1 MPEELLI
8 VIIVYFGITS
18 LFAIAI
24 TVYDK
29 IAAKLHRRRI
39 PEKVLLL
46 TAAFSG
52 CVAMYVTMQ
61 IIRHKTRHKK
71 FMVGIPMIFVTE
83 LIAAFG
89 VYYAFGYI
97 PFLSGQKG
105 F

>member
-1 MPEELLI
+1 MPGELLP
-8 VIIVYFGITS
+8 VIIIYFGITS
-18 LFAIAI
+18 LFAIVI

-46 TAAFSG
+46 TAALSG
-52 CVAMYVTMQ
+52 CVAMYATMQ

-71 FMVGIPMIFVTE
+71 FMVGIPLIFVTE

-89 VYYAFGYI
+89 IYYAFGNI